1 MPGRIAVVDAD
12 NRFLRWEERRRIH
25 EEHLVHRSI
34 YVFVFEG
41 PREGG
46 QRLLI
51 QRRHRDKQTFP
62 SHWDL
67 SCAGHVEESDYP
79 DPSQPDA
86 GLDAVY
92 REVAG
97 RELEEELGI
106 AGAELQEL
114 AHLAP
119 EAGVHYEQIRVYRTS
134 AAGPFTLQTEEVEE
148 VRFVTQA
155 ELAAMDEAGEPITN
169 ALRHFTAW
177 LLERGEWPGA

>member
-1 MPGRIAVVDAD
+1 MAGRIAVVDGE
-12 NRFLRWEERRRIH
+12 NRFLRWEERRKIH

-41 PREGG
+41 ARERDD
-46 QRLLI
+46 RLLI

-79 DPSQPDA
+79 DAAQPDHD
-86 GLDAVY
+86 LDAVY
-92 REVAG
+92 REVAS

-106 AGAELQEL
+106 ADAQLVEL
-114 AHLAP
+114 AHLP
-119 EAGVHYEQIRVYRTS
+119 PMAGVHYEQIRIYRS
-134 AAGPFTLQTEEVEE
+134 AAPGPFTLQEEEVEE
-148 VRFVTQA
+148 VRFVTRA

-169 ALRHFTAW
+169 ALRHFSAW
-177 LLERGEWPGA
+177 LIERGEWPEA

>member
-1 MPGRIAVVDAD
+1 MAGRIAVVDD
-12 NRFLRWEERRRIH
+12 ENRFLRWEERRTIH

-41 PREGG
+41 AREAND
-46 QRLLI
+46 QLLI

-79 DPSQPDA
+79 DSSAPDE

-92 REVAG
+92 REVAV

-106 AGAELQEL
+106 AGPELVEL
-114 AHLAP
+114 AHLP
-119 EAGVHYEQIRVYRTS
+119 PQAGVHYEQIRAFRCT
-134 AAGPFTLQTEEVEE
+134 AAGPFTLQEEEVEE
-148 VRFVTQA
+148 VRFVTRA

-177 LLERGEWPGA
+177 LIERGEWPEA

>member
-1 MPGRIAVVDAD
+1 MAGRIAVVDAE

-25 EEHLVHRSI
+25 EERLVHRSI

-41 PREGG
+41 ARERDD
-46 QRLLI
+46 RLLI

-79 DPSQPDA
+79 DPSDPDA
-86 GLDAVY
+86 NLDAVY
-92 REVAG
+92 AEVAA

-106 AGAELQEL
+106 VNPTLREL
-114 AHLAP
+114 AQIPPL
-119 EAGVHYEQIRVYRTS
+119 EGVHYEQIRLYRTT
-134 AAGPFTLQTEEVEE
+134 AAGPFTLQAEEVEE
-148 VRFVTQA
+148 VQFVTRA

-169 ALRHFTAW
+169 ALRHFSAW
-177 LLERGEWPGA
+177 VLERGAWGSA